1 MAAAQ
6 AALTAQGLGA
16 LRVQML
22 LYFAALYTFPGLVMV
37 AVTSPSRRRL
47 AAAGDKD
54 TSGVQVI
61 RLTNRAIASTAMFT
75 LPAVVVA
82 RNLAVWSPWSGGAWC
97 SPLDP
102 LQTVLLHMQLM
113 YYVMDTPYT
122 LYKRDMEQIVHHT
135 IGFGLAMPTVRL
147 GKCGLPMCA
156 VMFTEQA
163 RAAHRGAARG
173 ALLLL
178 RRSASPGRQCAHG
191 RLWAGTLRC
200 AGAARPA
207 LTRRRARSRRGAP
220 WAQGSSIWVRYT
232 KLARYFLPS
241 YSALERALVALNYYQ
256 NFYVMC
262 LFINTPLLLRLAHE
276 VRAPA
281 ASTPA
286 HALARSAHPP
296 FCMRGVIA

>member
-1 MAAAQ
+1 MEAAVASAQ
-6 AALTAQGLGA
+6 AALAAQGLGA
-16 LRVQML
+16 LSVPML
-22 LYFAALYTFPGLVMV
+22 LYFAALYTFPGLAMV
-37 AVTSPSRRRL
+37 AVTAASRRRL

-61 RLTNRAIASTAMFT
+61 RLTNRAIARTAMFT

-122 LYKRDMEQIVHHT
+122 LYKRDMEQIVHHS

-163 RAAHRGAARG
+163 RVPHRGAARA

-178 RRSASPGRQCAHG
+178 RRSASAGRQMCAP
-191 RLWAGTLRC
+191 
-200 AGAARPA
+200 PA
-207 LTRRRARSRRGAP
+207 LGGNIALRWRGAP
-220 WAQGSSIWVRYT
+220 CADAT
-232 KLARYFLPS
+232 P
-241 YSALERALVALNYYQ
+241 RALAPWRCVAAGQQHLGALHQ
-256 NFYVMC
+256 AGA
-262 LFINTPLLLRLAHE
+262 LF
-276 VRAPA
+276 PA
-281 ASTPA
+281 
-286 HALARSAHPP
+286 
-296 FCMRGVIA
+296 VI